1 MEESIYFYKISPEK
15 QRSILNAGF
24 YAFARNGYQKASM
37 NDVAREAG
45 ISKPSLFH
53 YFGTK
58 KDFYLF
64 LFRFA
69 CRLVREEMQEGSE
82 DFFDCLW
89 LAMDIKAKL
98 LSTYPGIH
106 AFLITVIRE
115 QSVPLLREIQA
126 DSYQQFEQASEL
138 LFKNVNWDKFKPEL
152 TRKQIYHLVSY
163 TDNGVVRDHAGESP
177 EIIMAELKPLLLLLK
192 PALYR
197 EEYM

>member
-1 MEESIYFYKISPEK
+1 MHESIPFYKASPEK
-15 QRSILNAGF
+15 QRAILNAGF
-24 YAFARNGYQKASM
+24 YAFSRNGYQKASM

-64 LFRFA
+64 LFHFA
-69 CRLVREEMQEGSE
+69 CHLVREEMKEGSE

-89 LAMDIKAKL
+89 LAMKIKAKIL
-98 LSTYPGIH
+98 GMYPGIH
-106 AFLITVIRE
+106 AFLVTVIRE

-126 DSYQQFEQASEL
+126 DSYQQFEQASEI

-152 TRKQIYHLVSY
+152 TRKQIYRLVSY
-163 TDNGVVRDHAGESP
+163 TANGIVRDHAGEAP
-177 EIIMAELKPLLLLLK
+177 EAIMAELKPLLLLLK

-197 EEYM
+197 EEYV

>member
-1 MEESIYFYKISPEK
+1 MHESIPFYKASPEK
-15 QRSILNAGF
+15 QRAILNAGF
-24 YAFARNGYQKASM
+24 YAFSRNGYQKASM

-64 LFRFA
+64 LFHFA
-69 CRLVREEMQEGSE
+69 CHLVREEMQEGGE

-89 LAMDIKAKL
+89 LAMEIKAKIL
-98 LSTYPGIH
+98 GMYPGIH
-106 AFLITVIRE
+106 AFLVTVIRE

-126 DSYQQFEQASEL
+126 DSYQQFEQASEI

-152 TRKQIYHLVSY
+152 TRKQIYRLVSY
-163 TDNGVVRDHAGESP
+163 TANGIVRDHAGEAP
-177 EIIMAELKPLLLLLK
+177 EAIMAELKPLLLLLK

-197 EEYM
+197 EEYV